1 MMKERMTTTESTTA
15 SAPKAR
21 GGGGGRK
28 SRPIISVVVEMDTR
42 NVTGRIPVT
51 ESVLAQLNQVGFEK
65 GEVEYIVVGADEVD
79 AAEWGGNVSSV
90 AVPDGGYY
98 EYKNVG
104 ALHAGGKYVA
114 FWDSDCRPSLDY
126 LSRAV
131 GVLEDSP
138 EIAAVAGVT
147 SYDGTSWFTTMN
159 TILSFGFLHAYES
172 RQPLA
177 ERGQTQAHN
186 VVVRKDAFREK
197 PFGGCTARA
206 AGDMFL
212 ESCAMRNGGIV
223 VDPRLRIWHEPPLSL
238 SALLER
244 HLREVFF
251 FALSRPELSKP
262 RLIQQ
267 GFKSVL
273 RQTKKRWLH
282 LRRYGRHFGW
292 GKGAVFAAAPV
303 LLIYAAINA
312 CAVAAMAVKPSL
324 LERWLDYQFGKDL
337 APVDADSQAP
347 PSD

>member
-1 MMKERMTTTESTTA
+1 MKERVTTTSESATA
-15 SAPKAR
+15 PDRKR
-21 GGGGGRK
+21 GGGGGN
-28 SRPIISVVVEMDTR
+28 SRPVVSVVVEMDTR

-51 ESVLAQLNQVGFEK
+51 ESVSAQLNQVGFEK

-79 AAEWGGNVSSV
+79 AAEWGGNVTSV
-90 AVPDGGYY
+90 AVPNGGYY

-131 GVLEDSP
+131 GFLEDSP
-138 EIAAVAGVT
+138 EIMAVTGVT

-159 TILSFGFLHAYES
+159 TIFSFGFLHAYES

-177 ERGQTQAHN
+177 ERGQMQSHN
-186 VVVRKDAFREK
+186 VIIRKDAFPER
-197 PFGGCTARA
+197 PFGRFTARM

-212 ESCAMRNGGIV
+212 EDCAMRKGGIV
-223 VDPRLRIWHEPPLSL
+223 IDPRLRIWHEPPNSL

-251 FALSRPELSKP
+251 FALSQPELSKP

-282 LRRYGRHFGW
+282 LRRYGRHFRW
-292 GKGAVFAAAPV
+292 GRGAAFAAAPV
-303 LLIYAAINA
+303 LLIYALINA
-312 CAVAAMAVKPSL
+312 CAVAAMAAKPSL
-324 LERWLDYQFGKDL
+324 LARWFDYQFGQDR
-337 APVDADSQAP
+337 APVDADSRTP

>member
-1 MMKERMTTTESTTA
+1 MMKERMATATESATA
-15 SAPKAR
+15 SDRKR
-21 GGGGGRK
+21 GGGGEN
-28 SRPIISVVVEMDTR
+28 SRPIVSVVVEMDTR
-42 NVTGRIPVT
+42 NVTGRIPLT
-51 ESVLAQLNQVGFEK
+51 ESVSAQLNQVGFEK

-79 AAEWGGNVSSV
+79 TAEWGGDVSSV

-131 GVLEDSP
+131 GFLESSP
-138 EIAAVAGVT
+138 EVAAVTGVT

-159 TILSFGFLHAYES
+159 TIFSFGSLHAYES

-177 ERGQTQAHN
+177 ERGQMQSHN
-186 VVVRKDAFREK
+186 VLIRKDAFPEM
-197 PFGGCTARA
+197 PFGRYTARM
-206 AGDMFL
+206 AGDEFL
-212 ESCAMRNGGIV
+212 ESYAMRKGGIV
-223 VDPRLRIWHEPPLSL
+223 IDPRLRIWHEPPTSL

-244 HLREVFF
+244 HLREVFY
-251 FALSRPELSKP
+251 FALSQPELSKP

-273 RQTKKRWLH
+273 RQTKNRWLH
-282 LRRYGRHFGW
+282 LRRYGRHFRW
-292 GKGAVFAAAPV
+292 GRGAVFAAAPV

-312 CAVAAMAVKPSL
+312 CAVAAMAAKPSL
-324 LERWLDYQFGKDL
+324 LARWLDYQFGKDR
-337 APVDADSQAP
+337 APVDADSRTP

>member
-1 MMKERMTTTESTTA
+1 MMKEAMTTEAATS
-15 SAPKAR
+15 SDRKR
-21 GGGGGRK
+21 SDGGEN
-28 SRPIISVVVEMDTR
+28 PIVSVVVEMDTR
-42 NVTGRIPVT
+42 NVTGRIPIT
-51 ESVLAQLNQVGFEK
+51 ESVSAQLNQVGFEK

-79 AAEWGGNVSSV
+79 ADEWGDNVSSV

-98 EYKNVG
+98 EYKNAG
-104 ALHAGGKYVA
+104 ALRAGGKYVA

-131 GVLEDSP
+131 GVLEGSP
-138 EIAAVAGVT
+138 EIAAVTGVT

-177 ERGQTQAHN
+177 DRGQMQAHN
-186 VVVRKDAFREK
+186 VVIRKDAFQER
-197 PFGGCTARA
+197 PFGGYTARA

-212 ESCAMRNGGIV
+212 ESCAMRKGGIV
-223 VDPRLRIWHEPPLSL
+223 VVPRLRIWHEPPTSL

-292 GKGAVFAAAPV
+292 GKGATFAAAPV
-303 LLIYAAINA
+303 LLMYAAING

-324 LERWLDYQFGKDL
+324 LARWFDYQFGKDL
-337 APVDADSQAP
+337 AEVDAGSQTTAA
-347 PSD
+347 D